1 MSKVR
6 LLLLVVGVLT
16 VLNVILLAIVFSSVF
31 SGSNSQEA
39 MQRREDRQIREIFLF
54 DDNQMQAFLDSKDR
68 HGTAIRP
75 LQIKLQQASE
85 QYYLFPDEAS
95 DQKSLLLD
103 SIMDYSR
110 QIYLLNDRHFDEIRK
125 ICRPDQLKHVNGLI
139 IDLLRRPPE
148 SRRRGK
154 VNPPKSSDMH

>member
-39 MQRREDRQIREIFLF
+39 MQRREDRQIREIFQF

-95 DQKSLLLD
+95 D
-103 SIMDYSR
+103 
-110 QIYLLNDRHFDEIRK
+110 
-125 ICRPDQLKHVNGLI
+125 
-139 IDLLRRPPE
+139 
-148 SRRRGK
+148 
-154 VNPPKSSDMH
+154 